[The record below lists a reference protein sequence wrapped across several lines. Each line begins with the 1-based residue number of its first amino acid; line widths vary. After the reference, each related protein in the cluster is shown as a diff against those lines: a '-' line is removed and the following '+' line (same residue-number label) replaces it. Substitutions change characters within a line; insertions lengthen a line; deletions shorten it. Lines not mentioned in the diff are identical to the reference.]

1 MVRRWRRQREELSQC
16 KKSKKA
22 FRGNKSRWPE
32 LEDFLEDWV
41 NTQRADGRGV
51 STVQIR
57 LKAKTVATEMK
68 SENFR
73 GGPSWC
79 FRFMRRKGLSI
90 RARTTGCQQLPPD
103 YQEKLTNF
111 GEFTQRKMEE
121 YSIGP
126 DQIINMDEVPLT
138 FDLPLTRTVNKKGES
153 SITLRTTGH
162 ERTNFTCVLG
172 CTASGLKLPPMA
184 IFKRIT
190 MPKEKIPNGISFKV
204 NKKGWMMESVMKE
217 WLNECYVKRPGGFSR
232 QKKALLVLDSMRA
245 HITDSVKAA
254 IKSTN
259 SIPAVIPGGTTKH
272 LQPLDISV
280 NRATYQGV
288 KLLYSFGIFIT
299 FALQFYVPAEILI
312 PPVLARVSVRW
323 ERPVDMLLRTV
334 LVLFTCAL
342 AILIPE
348 LDLVISFVG
357 SVSSSF
363 LALIFPPILQ
373 ILTFHTEGLSPLVTI
388 KNAAIS
394 LIGLIGF
401 ITGTYIAIEKIIE
414 RNGLKSTEAFSSFV
428 VQ

>member
-1 MVRRWRRQREELSQC
+1 MENKRRNAYDAAFKLKAVNLAVKEGHRAAARTLGINESMVRRWRRQREELSQC

-68 SENFR
+68 IENVR

-79 FRFMRRKGLSI
+79 FRFMRQKGLSI
-90 RARTTGCQQLPPD
+90 RARTTVCQQLPP
-103 YQEKLTNF
+103 YQEKITNF
-111 GEFTQRKMEE
+111 GEFTQRKIEE

-126 DQIINMDEVPLT
+126 DQILNMDEVPLA

-172 CTASGLKLPPMA
+172 CTASGLKLPPMV

-217 WLNECYVKRPGGFSR
+217 WLNECYVKRPGGFFARFGQHEGPYNRFCESSHR
-232 QKKALLVLDSMRA
+232 DHKLNSSCDSWGHNEASAATRHQCQSCVQKED
-245 HITDSVKAA
+245 AA
-254 IKSTN
+254 T
-259 SIPAVIPGGTTKH
+259 AE
-272 LQPLDISV
+272 
-280 NRATYQGV
+280 
-288 KLLYSFGIFIT
+288 
-299 FALQFYVPAEILI
+299 ALQ
-312 PPVLARVSVRW
+312 R
-323 ERPVDMLLRTV
+323 
-334 LVLFTCAL
+334 LFDSDSY
-342 AILIPE
+342 E
-348 LDLVISFVG
+348 EEFVG
-357 SVSSSF
+357 FESDNEGERRVADEATLSLFVSD
-363 LALIFPPILQ
+363 
-373 ILTFHTEGLSPLVTI
+373 TEDEDFG
-388 KNAAIS
+388 
-394 LIGLIGF
+394 GF
-401 ITGTYIAIEKIIE
+401 
-414 RNGLKSTEAFSSFV
+414 STQEEDEDED
-428 VQ
+428 